1 VLLVTGTI
9 TTDPGATAQ
18 KVRTFVQTFYLAPA
32 LTTAKSGRPC
42 PLAPARS
49 PPRVAYAPFVVAA
62 SYYVLNDTLR
72 LLDAPKAV
80 SAVSACLPLATLP
93 PLTPPSKQP
102 KPVAKAAPKLKEV
115 SPGPASEPAP
125 KSPAPSLEA
134 PTGPLT
140 WAQRAAKGAAKG
152 AAKDAAPA
160 PTPAPTPAP
169 KAEAE
174 AAAEA
179 APVLDPLSLYVKSL
193 PDGEIRS
200 VSIKEDRGYAFEDFK
215 SPEATVAALAKGA
228 NADVTDEVSSN
239 NPPPGGRRRS
249 WRLLSLQTTCYC
261 KPGNRHLGNA
271 SLSRT
276 FFSV

>member
-1 VLLVTGTI
+1 
-9 TTDPGATAQ
+9 
-18 KVRTFVQTFYLAPA
+18 
-32 LTTAKSGRPC
+32 
-42 PLAPARS
+42 
-49 PPRVAYAPFVVAA
+49 
-62 SYYVLNDTLR
+62 VLNDTLR

-228 NADVTDEVSSN
+228 NADVTDEVSSFKET
-239 NPPPGGRRRS
+239 NPVRDAGGSMREGVAFAQS
-249 WRLLSLQTTCYC
+249 ANHMLLQAGESAPRECFSQPNL
-261 KPGNRHLGNA
+261 
-271 SLSRT
+271 
-276 FFSV
+276 FFCLK

>member
-1 VLLVTGTI
+1 M
-9 TTDPGATAQ
+9 P
-18 KVRTFVQTFYLAPA
+18 
-32 LTTAKSGRPC
+32 
-42 PLAPARS
+42 
-49 PPRVAYAPFVVAA
+49 
-62 SYYVLNDTLR
+62 
-72 LLDAPKAV
+72 
-80 SAVSACLPLATLP
+80 ACLSQHCHLSRS
-93 PLTPPSKQP
+93 PSKQP

-115 SPGPASEPAP
+115 SPKPASEPAP

-140 WAQRAAKGAAKG
+140 WAQR

-215 SPEATVAALAKGA
+215 GPEATVAALAKGA
-228 NADVTDEVSSN
+228 NADVTDEVSSFN
-239 NPPPGGRRRS
+239 LPPWGTQEVVAFAQS
-249 WRLLSLQTTCYC
+249 ANHMLLQAGESAPRECFSQPNL
-261 KPGNRHLGNA
+261 
-271 SLSRT
+271 
-276 FFSV
+276 FFCLK

>member
-1 VLLVTGTI
+1 M
-9 TTDPGATAQ
+9 
-18 KVRTFVQTFYLAPA
+18 
-32 LTTAKSGRPC
+32 
-42 PLAPARS
+42 
-49 PPRVAYAPFVVAA
+49 
-62 SYYVLNDTLR
+62 LNDTLR

-115 SPGPASEPAP
+115 SPKPASEPAP

-271 SLSRT
+271 PLSRT